1 MNYFLRLIEE
11 HKFAYI
17 VVISAIATVLV
28 LNSAIEFAE
37 RIIKNSFLLMFSL
50 LAFISLVWVAIKI
63 ETKRKWQKEK
73 RKKLIFLIIPQ
84 YCGLF

>member
-1 MNYFLRLIEE
+1 MNYFLRVIEK

-63 ETKRKWQKEK
+63 ETKRK
-73 RKKLIFLIIPQ
+73 
-84 YCGLF
+84 

>member
-1 MNYFLRLIEE
+1 MNYFLRLIEK

-63 ETKRKWQKEK
+63 ETKRK
-73 RKKLIFLIIPQ
+73 
-84 YCGLF
+84 